1 MIMMKSLLCAVVLM
15 AACGGKSKSSDTTP
29 TSGDDTSE
37 HTSAV
42 DESGSMIPP
51 EKMDEVQHAL
61 QRKQDI
67 ISRCLADAMENKE
80 VPRGTHGKITFE
92 IIMDTSGKPSSV
104 KVDKTDIQAQSV
116 IECAKKHIMDVQV
129 SGLPKQYETSY
140 TYAMEA
146 N

>member
-1 MIMMKSLLCAVVLM
+1 LCAVVLM

-29 TSGDDTSE
+29 TSSGDDTSD
-37 HTSAV
+37 HTSDV
-42 DESGSMIPP
+42 DESANMVPP

-61 QRKQDI
+61 QRKEMI

-92 IIMDTSGKPSSV
+92 IVMEPSGKPGSV

-116 IECAKKHIMDVQV
+116 IECAKKHVMDVQV
-129 SGLPKQYETSY
+129 SALPKQYETSY

>member
-1 MIMMKSLLCAVVLM
+1 MMKHVLCAVVLM
-15 AACGGKSKSSDTTP
+15 AACGSKPKQDTTP
-29 TSGDDTSE
+29 TTS
-37 HTSAV
+37 
-42 DESGSMIPP
+42 DESTPPARDESADMVPP

-61 QRKQDI
+61 QRKEMI
-67 ISRCLADAMENKE
+67 ISRCLADAMEAKE

-92 IIMDTSGKPSSV
+92 IVMDTSGKPSSV

-116 IECAKKHIMDVQV
+116 IECAKKHVLSVQV
-129 SGLPKQYETSY
+129 SALPKQYETSY